1 MINRSFWQCAQ
12 NRKLIKM
19 CAALSTLVITVCLFA
34 SFARSADDL
43 PAEAKVLDPDI
54 LFYSDPNPIVSP
66 DGKWIAYISKGFV
79 CVCNIDDPHPR
90 QLVEV
95 PHSRTHLLAQPEY
108 ADARDDPRIL
118 WQRLGREG
126 MEQFEKSVTQTI
138 VGLQWTREGDAVV
151 FGLNSFDAEKKE
163 LICEVKLASLKGK
176 ITTLAHI
183 RDGGVYTHLDG
194 MSMLSRDRKFI
205 VLSGYV
211 RPLIWD
217 LTTDK
222 PRATPFMNLVPS
234 ATSDRWLGVEK
245 DTRQLV
251 VTDASFQV
259 IKRFENEWPKPRSYG
274 RDLLWSPDERF
285 VIWKNQVGFDYDSN
299 WEGGWIDL
307 QTGKQES
314 MTGSYMAEIVRFT
327 GHDSEFMRI
336 GSEGKPW
343 ANGMLPTDF
352 RFQFFTSG
360 NAKPEDVWSVHFDPN
375 DRTIRRECPDIR
387 FIYFSSDYK
396 YFAFGLPRPNQPP
409 AGEIFHLMDR
419 TGHLWKLP
427 GKDNGEYFS
436 PYEVVGFVDNGK
448 SIIAHDSRRLFAIPI
463 SAVMSDANASKRS
476 D

>member
-1 MINRSFWQCAQ
+1 
-12 NRKLIKM
+12 
-19 CAALSTLVITVCLFA
+19 
-34 SFARSADDL
+34 
-43 PAEAKVLDPDI
+43 
-54 LFYSDPNPIVSP
+54 
-66 DGKWIAYISKGFV
+66 
-79 CVCNIDDPHPR
+79 
-90 QLVEV
+90 
-95 PHSRTHLLAQPEY
+95 
-108 ADARDDPRIL
+108 
-118 WQRLGREG
+118 
-126 MEQFEKSVTQTI
+126 
-138 VGLQWTREGDAVV
+138 
-151 FGLNSFDAEKKE
+151 
-163 LICEVKLASLKGK
+163 
-176 ITTLAHI
+176 
-183 RDGGVYTHLDG
+183 
-194 MSMLSRDRKFI
+194 MLSRDRKFI

-251 VTDASFQV
+251 VTDANFQV

-299 WEGGWIDL
+299 WEGRWIDL

-327 GHDSEFMRI
+327 GHDGEFMRI

-352 RFQFFTSG
+352 RFQFFLNG
-360 NAKPEDVWSVHFDPN
+360 HAKPEVVWSVHFDPN
-375 DRTIRRECPDIR
+375 DRTIKRECPDIR

-396 YFAFGLPRPNQPP
+396 YFAFGLPRPNPPP
-409 AGEIFHLMDR
+409 AGEISHLMDR
-419 TGHLWKLP
+419 AGHIWRLP
-427 GKDNGEYFS
+427 GKDKGEYLS
-436 PYEVVGFVDNGK
+436 PYELVGFADNGK
-448 SIIAHDSRRLFAIPI
+448 SIIAHDSRRLFAIPV
-463 SAVMSDANASKRS
+463 SAVMSDANAVKRN